1 MLSGRLFQLNIRF
14 IIPLLLLLSSF
25 ATAGDKPFTT
35 IRIAL
40 HGGENTNRELLHR
53 YFKPSSAFGGSVST
67 PFYLGRV
74 GLGATRLGF
83 TGEDET
89 LPDFDMTLLFIRWN
103 LNQPMGPLM
112 LTLES
117 QLGNTLMKFE
127 ENLVYRGLGE
137 VAESELHMGYGFR
150 AALRVYKQVSLS
162 ASWRQITIFT
172 RQRINLDFI
181 TVGVAVDFKTP
192 DWLIDILK

>member
-1 MLSGRLFQLNIRF
+1 MLSDKIFQQNIQF
-14 IIPLLLLLSSF
+14 VLTAIFLLGTFVS
-25 ATAGDKPFTT
+25 AADEPFSTMRVS
-35 IRIAL
+35 I
-40 HGGENTNRELLHR
+40 HGGENTNRELLHQ

-74 GLGATRLGF
+74 GLGATRLEF
-83 TGEDET
+83 SGEDET

-103 LNQPMGPLM
+103 LNQPIGPLV

-117 QLGNTLMKFE
+117 QLGNTLMEFE

-137 VAESELHMGYGFR
+137 VAESELHMGYGVR
-150 AALRVYKQVSLS
+150 AAFRVYRQVSLS

-172 RQRINLDFI
+172 RQRINLEFI
-181 TVGVAVDFKTP
+181 TLGVAVDFKTP
-192 DWLIDILK
+192 GWLIDVLK

>member
-1 MLSGRLFQLNIRF
+1 
-14 IIPLLLLLSSF
+14 
-25 ATAGDKPFTT
+25 
-35 IRIAL
+35 
-40 HGGENTNRELLHR
+40 
-53 YFKPSSAFGGSVST
+53 
-67 PFYLGRV
+67 
-74 GLGATRLGF
+74 
-83 TGEDET
+83 
-89 LPDFDMTLLFIRWN
+89 MTLLFIRWN
-103 LNQPMGPLM
+103 LNQPMCPLM

-117 QLGNTLMKFE
+117 QLGNTLMMFD